1 MARNN
6 NTRSMNRAQAQPA
19 RRKRKGVKDVTSRQ
33 WKQVQAG
40 LSRALEIIR
49 SPLCFVPLI
58 LSIFLFYDDKL
69 LTQLA
74 NTFSAN
80 AAFKW
85 LGTFI
90 SEHKKQIAGLIFLV
104 PATFLSCDP
113 KWATIVSA
121 VVSYL
126 VSEVFPAPAK
136 YFEYGFLG
144 GSLILL
150 CTARKPIQFVVATV
164 VALLTIGLGLWGS
177 EVFASLPS
185 TSRQG

>member
-1 MARNN
+1 MRQ
-6 NTRSMNRAQAQPA
+6 TTPPA
-19 RRKRKGVKDVTSRQ
+19 KKKRRGVRDVTSRQ

-40 LSRALEIIR
+40 LSRAAEIVR

-58 LSIFLFYDDKL
+58 LSVFLFYDDKL

-90 SEHKKQIAGLIFLV
+90 DGHKKQIAGLLFLV

-113 KWATIVSA
+113 KWATLVSA
-121 VVSYL
+121 AVAYL
-126 VSEVFPAPAK
+126 VSEVFPAPTK

-144 GSLILL
+144 GALILM
-150 CTARKPIQFVVATV
+150 CTARKPIQFVVAAV
-164 VALLTIGLGLWGS
+164 VALLSIGLGLWGS

-185 TSRQG
+185 SSAKD